1 MSEQTLNALLEQLL
15 LPASTSPL
23 ARIAQLRA
31 ENGYNA
37 RLVSTP
43 ALLPCAGGRSFAKA
57 LTHYRKASRAEF
69 PFVVAALADLF
80 EHVTA
85 CVNAAALCDPPLSAK
100 PAPKPKAP
108 PKPRVPPI
116 PSFPSAVKLAVPKP
130 KGVKRLR
137 DDGADP
143 SVPGTSL
150 SYADRV
156 LREEYFE
163 NFKKLRSGD
172 QKSQLVP
179 LARGDWDRETVG
191 ADSVTYRLKMVY
203 ASQRV
208 NRAVVEDV
216 VGGRRRHKERQ
227 EKEKKKKKDK
237 RVRVVFE
244 PLLFQVPLA
253 LLLKKQAG
261 FNPKPEFNW
270 A

>member
-1 MSEQTLNALLEQLL
+1 MIKFIPSPPLTPTPPTLLAPRRPPPLLPYPLPHPTPSPPACHVLHPFPPAPDPLSEQTLNALLEQLL

-143 SVPGTSL
+143 TVPGTSL

-191 ADSVTYRLKMVY
+191 ADSVT
-203 ASQRV
+203 
-208 NRAVVEDV
+208 
-216 VGGRRRHKERQ
+216 
-227 EKEKKKKKDK
+227 
-237 RVRVVFE
+237 
-244 PLLFQVPLA
+244 
-253 LLLKKQAG
+253 
-261 FNPKPEFNW
+261 
-270 A
+270 